1 MRLITLVALC
11 FISVSCAPSP
21 GANSPLPWSDP
32 ALVGFDA
39 ERLKRIRPAMQRY
52 VDDGLTG
59 GIVTMVARRGLLV
72 HWETVGFRN
81 IERQEPLQP
90 NDIVRI
96 CSMTKPITSVAVMML
111 VENGDL
117 SLADPV
123 SRYLPSLSEL
133 RVYTNDGLVPLTR
146 PVTIEHLL
154 SHTSGLTYGWL
165 GTPVD
170 SMYVQEDVFSGDLQN
185 LVEKVGGLPLLD
197 QPGSI
202 WSYGVSTD
210 VLGRVVEVVSGLP
223 LDEFL
228 NLRVFT
234 PLGMKDTEFYVPPE
248 KSDRFTTAYATAAD
262 GSLAVTDVPCGSYGA
277 RPQLLLGGAGLVSTA
292 PDYLRFAQMMLNGGK
307 FDGHRLLSAETV
319 DMMRTNRLPAE
330 LVPIGVGGF
339 EMPGYGFGLGFS
351 VLTDA
356 DATPVPDN
364 DGIYWWGGYAS
375 TLFWIDPEEELIG
388 IMMSQLAPGTHP
400 ELNSEFQTLVYE
412 ALEN

>member
-1 MRLITLVALC
+1 
-11 FISVSCAPSP
+11 
-21 GANSPLPWSDP
+21 
-32 ALVGFDA
+32 
-39 ERLKRIRPAMQRY
+39 MQRY

-59 GIVTMVARRGLLV
+59 GIVTMVARRGSLV

-90 NDIVRI
+90 DDIVRI

-111 VENGDL
+111 VESGDL

-133 RVYTNDGLVPLTR
+133 RVYTSDGLIPLTR

-210 VLGRVVEVVSGLP
+210 VLGRVIEVVSGLP

-234 PLGMKDTEFYVPPE
+234 PLGMKDTEFHVPPE

-262 GSLAVTDVPCGSYGA
+262 GSLAVTDVSRCGSYGA

-330 LVPIGVGGF
+330 LVPIGY
-339 EMPGYGFGLGFS
+339 ESP
-351 VLTDA
+351 T
-356 DATPVPDN
+356 
-364 DGIYWWGGYAS
+364 
-375 TLFWIDPEEELIG
+375 
-388 IMMSQLAPGTHP
+388 
-400 ELNSEFQTLVYE
+400 E
-412 ALEN
+412 ALSHP